1 MLLIDVLLSV
11 DGTINMLSHVMLL
24 TDVLL
29 SVDGTINM
37 LSHMLC
43 C

>member
-1 MLLIDVLLSV
+1 MLLTDVLLSV

-29 SVDGTINM
+29 SVDGQGR
-37 LSHMLC
+37 HHQWRK
-43 C
+43 

>member
-1 MLLIDVLLSV
+1 MLLTDVLLSA
-11 DGTINMLSHVMLL
+11 DGTVNMLSHVMLL

-43 C
+43 Y